1 MFHPHAF
8 PLLITLLSLL
18 SALPIFGMINQ
29 QNTGSMTSRR
39 TVLLPPSTTVVIP
52 PGTPLLVGQLPCVTL
67 DGNQFANGAP
77 NAVCLFGGSFNLTV
91 IGQSVESPQTTHKIN
106 PGDKLYATGTLDTAT
121 NVTYG
126 LTIDANSNNTFF
138 GYLDPQSPSI
148 AAGAT
153 DTAASVL
160 LDHGM

>member
-1 MFHPHAF
+1 
-8 PLLITLLSLL
+8 
-18 SALPIFGMINQ
+18 MINQ
-29 QNTGSMTSRR
+29 QNTGSPTSRR
-39 TVLLPPSTTVVIP
+39 AVQLPPSSTVVIA

-67 DGNQFANGAP
+67 DGNQYSVGAP
-77 NAVCLFGGSFNLTV
+77 SVVCLFGGSFSLTV
-91 IGQSVESPQTTHKIN
+91 VGQSVESPQTTHKIN
-106 PGDKLYATGTLDTAT
+106 PGDKLYATGTLDATT

-126 LTIDANSNNTFF
+126 LTIDANSGNTFF

-160 LDHGM
+160 LGMGM